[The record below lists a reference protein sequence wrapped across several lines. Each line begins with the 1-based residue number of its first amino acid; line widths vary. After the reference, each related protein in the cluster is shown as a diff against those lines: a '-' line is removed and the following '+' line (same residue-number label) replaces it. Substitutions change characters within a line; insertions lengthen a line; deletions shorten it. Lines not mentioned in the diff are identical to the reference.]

1 MIGMSTAHGIVDV
14 SASRQIA
21 CHYAKQLD
29 PRYAKCKEHGPKC
42 ATVIARSML
51 MLNDTGIT
59 FGCKF
64 KSPKIHGAE

>member
-1 MIGMSTAHGIVDV
+1 MT
-14 SASRQIA
+14 RQIIVFAMTSTILA

-42 ATVIARSML
+42 ATVIARSLL
-51 MLNDTGIT
+51 MLNDAGIT